1 MGNACDCASNATLLL
16 RQSPPLRSGLC
27 LPPFGYP
34 QVYKL
39 FLDSHAK
46 ATSKQSITR
55 FFKPAVAV
63 AGIDAAADTA
73 AASGRRRK

>member
-1 MGNACDCASNATLLL
+1 MRRCSFVNHRRCVLASA
-16 RQSPPLRSGLC
+16 P
-27 LPPFGYP
+27 PPFGYP